1 MISVDPIHYKI
12 IFGSKVV
19 ELQPLTFALFAK
31 LLEHKNQIVSLVVL
45 TDEVWGDVA
54 VSPDTLKQRIFLL
67 RRALEE
73 ADVRVCSVQSVR
85 GQGYRLVVPEEER
98 ARAATTR
105 YKRWIWVFGFV
116 AILAVA
122 AIYSRQMGQPIDFPS
137 NNRIVFWTATPG
149 ISVNDGAGQWEQ
161 MWITRLSS
169 SDKMSFVVSK
179 RDPTRSLSEQARQTR
194 AALISRWVQF
204 ESGGQR
210 WVRMQILEP
219 KTAGTLRSDLVALDD
234 SGEMATL
241 LKRQTNAIERILES
255 GILPLSREILI
266 DTDHPTWGRLRK
278 LANNPDR

>member
-1 MISVDPIHYKI
+1 MISLDPIHHKVI
-12 IFGSKVV
+12 VGSKVV

-67 RRALEE
+67 RKALEE
-73 ADVRVCSVQSVR
+73 ADVQACSVQSVR
-85 GQGYRLVVPEEER
+85 GQGYRLVVPEEGR
-98 ARAATTR
+98 AKGAATH
-105 YKRWIWVFGFV
+105 YKRWIWAFGFV

-122 AIYSRQMGQPIDFPS
+122 AIYFRQVGQPIDLPS
-137 NNRIVFWTATPG
+137 NNRVVFWTAAPG
-149 ISVNDGAGQWEQ
+149 ISVDDGAGEWEQ

-169 SDKMSFVVSK
+169 SDKMSFVVSG
-179 RDPTRSLSEQARQTR
+179 RDPTQSLSEQARKTR

-204 ESGGQR
+204 DNGGQR

-234 SGEMATL
+234 SDEMSAL
-241 LKRQTNAIERILES
+241 LRRQANTIERILES
-255 GILPLSREILI
+255 GVLPLSREVLN
-266 DTDHPTWGRLRK
+266 DTDHPAWAELRE
-278 LANNPDR
+278 LANDPS